1 MRDYKQMLSGQ
12 GEDAIGKGRSEDM
25 GDLSRSGSS
34 HRGLGGKEAGG
45 HRGGGP
51 GKAWR

>member
-1 MRDYKQMLSGQ
+1 MGELSW
-12 GEDAIGKGRSEDM
+12 
-25 GDLSRSGSS
+25 SGSS

>member
-1 MRDYKQMLSGQ
+1 MLSGQ
-12 GEDAIGKGRSEDM
+12 NEDATGVQERGGL
-25 GDLSRSGSS
+25 GDTGELSWSDSS
-34 HRGLGGKEAGG
+34 HRGLVGKEEGG